1 MILQSESITQT
12 SFDVQNVTSSLP
24 LNKAVGGS
32 AALFSLYLAISE
44 ARGDDPVRWSSAPE
58 QVEDPDFPARLNHYR
73 RSPLASTS
81 EHVDSYLKWQAGLSQ
96 SFSNEH
102 IRLWQ
107 AISPDPLSF
116 HNNSKRLEPEVKQNC
131 PYRTQ
136 LAWVS
141 EKASQI
147 REPDATLLADTI
159 PASQAIAV

>member
-1 MILQSESITQT
+1 MILQPDNLTPA
-12 SFDVQNVTSSLP
+12 SFDVQNVTSSLA

-44 ARGDDPVRWSSAPE
+44 ARGDE
-58 QVEDPDFPARLNHYR
+58 QVKWTARQEPVEDPDFPARLNHYR
-73 RSPLASTS
+73 RSPLASTA
-81 EHVDSYLKWQAGLSQ
+81 ENVNSYLRWQAGLKTT
-96 SFSNEH
+96 FSNEH

-116 HNNSKRLEPEVKQNC
+116 HNNSQRLEPEVKQNC

-136 LAWVS
+136 LGWVT
-141 EKASQI
+141 EKSSQI
-147 REPDATLLADTI
+147 KESDATLLADTI